1 MTKPKA
7 RLVNLDL
14 DLLRAFLAVG
24 EAKSFTHAGARLG
37 RTQSAISL
45 KIQRLEKQIGTELFV
60 RDQRRVVL
68 TAQGEALQLK
78 ARNLLR
84 INDEI
89 VGEIVDDTVAGEVRF
104 GAPDDFATVHLP
116 GVLGDYARS
125 HPSVALSVTCDLTLH
140 LLEKIGR
147 GELDLALIKREPLGP
162 DLGVRVWREP
172 LVWVAARVDIV
183 DATERL
189 PLIAAPAP
197 CVYRKRA
204 ISALDTQGRAW
215 RIAYTSQS
223 LAGQLAALRAGLGL
237 MALPR
242 EMVPA
247 DLIELDARTGLPPLP
262 DAEIALIRAGRVL
275 PVAAERLAAFVLAAL
290 DREAKSRPLRS

>member
-1 MTKPKA
+1 MTKPKT

-45 KIQRLEKQIGTELFV
+45 KIQRLEQQIGAELFV

-68 TAQGEALQLK
+68 TAYGEALQLK
-78 ARNLLR
+78 ARKLLR

-89 VGEIVDDTVAGEVRF
+89 VGEMVDDAVAGEVRF
-104 GAPDDFATVHLP
+104 GAPEDFATVHLP
-116 GVLGDYARS
+116 GILGDYTRTY
-125 HPSVALSVTCDLTLH
+125 PGVALSMTCDLTLH
-140 LLEKIGR
+140 LLEKISR
-147 GELDLALIKREPLGP
+147 GELDLALIKREPQGP

-172 LVWVAARVDIV
+172 LVWVAARADIV
-183 DATERL
+183 DRTARL

-204 ISALDTQGRAW
+204 TSALDAHGQAW

-223 LAGQLAALRAGLGL
+223 LAGKLAALRAGLGV
-237 MALPR
+237 MVLPR

-247 DLIELDARTGLPPLP
+247 DMIELDARAGLPPL
-262 DAEIALIRAGRVL
+262 AETEIALVRAGRVL

-290 DREAKSRPLRS
+290 DREADGPTSRL